1 MEAHLVHASVAAPLG
16 PWAEDADGGGGGVH
30 GVDFFFFFC
39 FLRLE
44 SSFVSDKFGVGDPS
58 APAG

>member
-1 MEAHLVHASVAAPLG
+1 MLHASVATPLG
-16 PWAEDADGGGGGVH
+16 PRGEDADAGGGGGGENH
-30 GVDFFFFFC
+30 GVDFFF

-58 APAG
+58 VPAG